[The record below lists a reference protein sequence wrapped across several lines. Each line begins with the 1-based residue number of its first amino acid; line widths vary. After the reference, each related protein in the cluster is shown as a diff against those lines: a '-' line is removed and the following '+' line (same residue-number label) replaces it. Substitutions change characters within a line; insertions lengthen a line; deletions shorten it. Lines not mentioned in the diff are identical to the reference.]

1 MKFEE
6 SLIKG
11 RLIKRYKRFLAD
23 IKLSNGK
30 IVTAHC
36 PNPGSMLSLFSKGCE
51 VWVSKK
57 NNVKSKL
64 LYSWELVKIK
74 RNFVGINTL
83 LTNKIAIEAIKNKRI
98 EELSKHKFVKKEVSL
113 NKSTRIDILMELRG
127 KPCYIEVKNVTLN
140 RKKSVAEFPDSI
152 TKRGTKHLKELSA
165 LAERG
170 ISAIMLYIVQ
180 RSDCKFFK
188 IAHDIDSEYAENLIQ
203 AQKKG
208 VKILCY
214 NCSVSQYAISVNK
227 KIDFIV

>member
-36 PNPGSMLSLFSKGCE
+36 PNPGSMLSLVSKGCE
-51 VWVSKK
+51 VWISKK

-74 RNFVGINTL
+74 KNFVGINTL

-98 EELSKHKFVKKEVSL
+98 EELSKHKFIRKEVSI
-113 NKSTRIDILMELRG
+113 NKSTRIDILMELRD

-140 RKKSVAEFPDSI
+140 RKKLVAEFPDSI
-152 TKRGTKHLKELSA
+152 TKRGTKHLQELSA
-165 LAERG
+165 LAEIG
-170 ISAIMLYIVQ
+170 VSAIMLYIAQ
-180 RSDCKFFK
+180 RSDCKYFK
-188 IAHDIDSEYAENLIQ
+188 IANDIDSEYAKNLIQ

-214 NCSVSQYAISVNK
+214 NCSISQYEISVNK
-227 KIDFIV
+227 KIDFIT

>member
-98 EELSKHKFVKKEVSL
+98 EELSKHGYEEGREFVVIRVPNIIDISYGRGVGYSFTEHDLGKDIHKISATKIRSEMRKKKEL
-113 NKSTRIDILMELRG
+113 E
-127 KPCYIEVKNVTLN
+127 
-140 RKKSVAEFPDSI
+140 
-152 TKRGTKHLKELSA
+152 
-165 LAERG
+165 
-170 ISAIMLYIVQ
+170 
-180 RSDCKFFK
+180 
-188 IAHDIDSEYAENLIQ
+188 
-203 AQKKG
+203 
-208 VKILCY
+208 
-214 NCSVSQYAISVNK
+214 
-227 KIDFIV
+227 

>member
-36 PNPGSMLSLFSKGCE
+36 PNPGSMLNLVSKGCE

-74 RNFVGINTL
+74 KNFVGINTL

-98 EELSKHKFVKKEVSL
+98 EELSKHKFIRKEVSI

-140 RKKSVAEFPDSI
+140 RKKLVAEFPDSI

-170 ISAIMLYIVQ
+170 VSAIMLYIVQ

>member
-1 MKFEE
+1 MGF
-6 SLIKG
+6 
-11 RLIKRYKRFLAD
+11 
-23 IKLSNGK
+23 
-30 IVTAHC
+30 
-36 PNPGSMLSLFSKGCE
+36 
-51 VWVSKK
+51 KK
-57 NNVKSKL
+57 NNVKPKL